1 MEAVSEQG
9 VAALS
14 VMWVAMMT
22 AMMLP
27 SSAPMALVYAGAVSR
42 RAPRATAITSV
53 GIFLLGYLLVWAA
66 YGVAAA
72 ILQLALGRAGV
83 LSPET
88 MDLAGAKLKG
98 LVVLTAGVYQ
108 WMPLKHLCLERCRSP
123 LSFIL
128 LYWREGWFGALS
140 MGIRHGSYCVGCC
153 WTLMLL
159 LFVGGVMNLW
169 WIAALTCLVLAER
182 LIPHGPLLARA
193 SGLLMTGAGL
203 YLFFAA

>member
-1 MEAVSEQG
+1 MEAAPEQG
-9 VAALS
+9 LAALS
-14 VMWVAMMT
+14 VMWVAMMA

-27 SSAPMALVYAGAVSR
+27 SSAPMAFAYAGAVSR
-42 RAPRATAITSV
+42 RTPGAAAITSV
-53 GIFLLGYLLVWAA
+53 GVFLLGYLLIWAA

-72 ILQLALGRAGV
+72 LLQLALGRAGA

-88 MDLAGAKLKG
+88 LDLASGKLKAV
-98 LVVLTAGVYQ
+98 VVLGAGIYQ

-128 LYWREGWFGALS
+128 LYWRDGWSGALS
-140 MGIRHGSYCVGCC
+140 LGIRHGGYCVGCC

-169 WIAALTCLVLAER
+169 WIAALMGLVLAER
-182 LIPHGPLLARA
+182 YVPQGRLLARLA
-193 SGLLMTGAGL
+193 GLPMAGAGL
-203 YLFFAA
+203 YLLFAA